1 MLNGKKIAVQNYK
14 VHKHLYSNLN
24 SLAASQLEL
33 NDNSYERQPER
44 TTGVRIPIIV

>member
-1 MLNGKKIAVQNYK
+1 MLNEKNIAVQNYK

-44 TTGVRIPIIV
+44 TTGVRIPIV